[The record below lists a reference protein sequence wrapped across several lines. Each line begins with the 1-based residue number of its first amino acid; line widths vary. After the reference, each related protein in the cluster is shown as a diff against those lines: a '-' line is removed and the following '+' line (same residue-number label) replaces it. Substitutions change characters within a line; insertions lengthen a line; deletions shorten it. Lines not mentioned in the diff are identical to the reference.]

1 MSKWIEKLKE
11 IYHKNYSRYEK
22 EYQKGKKEIERIKTE
37 FSIEK
42 WDTLTVKEYKT
53 NGEENNTSLTYL
65 LENRVKKEFRNLPNP
80 VLFDS
85 GYGFIYDKKRN
96 EYKIGNDK
104 FGKGKGNSAKK
115 VTEEEINVKWEVARK
130 NISEFLKSLE
140 NATTYDDI
148 KMPIKENIID
158 TMLFIDLGYIY
169 YPEKMI
175 GNIKFLYDMARQLN
189 IDTIPIEQKFGD
201 NKKIALNFEVNKQ
214 IRKEPEFKDANGYIL
229 SSAIWD
235 ACGNFMQE
243 KRIESKEEKNNP
255 KEEINE
261 PKEKDIRKEYC
272 FTSNEQLEEIKE
284 ILEYKKNIILEGVP
298 GVGKTYLAKKIAEE
312 IVGQDKNEN
321 IFMVQFHQNYSYE
334 DFIEG
339 LRPSGQKN
347 GEFEVHAGIMKKI
360 CNQIKEE
367 NKWDEKFVLIIDE
380 INRGNI
386 SKIFGE
392 TFMLI
397 EENKRCRKDEEKY
410 TMELPYS
417 QEKFSV
423 PENLYII
430 GTMNSIDRSIA
441 LFDFALRRRFAM
453 YEIEP
458 CFNDDRVQSEI
469 NNYLKEVNSKRLDNI
484 WNKIK
489 KLNQKLEQED
499 ANGIKIGHSYLC
511 GLNNYPNERKEKVI
525 DMTIKYEILPQIKEY
540 FIGNEQRFEK
550 IKRALLDENS
560 DDIEEEL

>member
-22 EYQKGKKEIERIKTE
+22 EYQKGKEEIERIKTE

-42 WDTLTVKEYKT
+42 WDNLTVKEYKT
-53 NGEENNTSLTYL
+53 NEGKYNTSLGYL
-65 LENRVKKEFRNLPNP
+65 LENRVKKVFRNLPRP
-80 VLFDS
+80 VSFDT
-85 GYGFIYDKKRN
+85 GFGFIYDEKRN

-115 VTEEEINVKWEVARK
+115 VSEEEINVKWEVARK
-130 NISEFLKSLE
+130 NIADFLRSLE
-140 NATTYDDI
+140 NATTYEDI

-158 TMLFIDLGYIY
+158 TTIFIDLGYIY

-175 GNIKFLYDMARQLN
+175 GNIRFLENMAKELN
-189 IDTIPIEQKFGD
+189 IDIGQIQRKSLK
-201 NKKIALNFEVNKQ
+201 NAKIALNFEVNKQ

-235 ACGNFMQE
+235 ACGNFMG
-243 KRIESKEEKNNP
+243 
-255 KEEINE
+255 
-261 PKEKDIRKEYC
+261 DIGKEYC

-298 GVGKTYLAKKIAEE
+298 GVGKTYLAKKIAEK

-511 GLNNYPNERKEKVI
+511 GLNNYPNEKKEKVI

>member
-22 EYQKGKKEIERIKTE
+22 EYQKGKEEIERIKTE

-42 WDTLTVKEYKT
+42 WDNLTVKEYKT
-53 NGEENNTSLTYL
+53 NEGKYNTSLGYL
-65 LENRVKKEFRNLPNP
+65 LENRVKKVFRNLPRP
-80 VLFDS
+80 VSFDT
-85 GYGFIYDKKRN
+85 GFGFIYDEKRN

-115 VTEEEINVKWEVARK
+115 VSEEEINVKWEVARK
-130 NISEFLKSLE
+130 NIADFLRSLE
-140 NATTYDDI
+140 NATTYEDI

-158 TMLFIDLGYIY
+158 TTIFIDLGYIY

-175 GNIKFLYDMARQLN
+175 GNIRFLENMAKELN
-189 IDTIPIEQKFGD
+189 IDIGQIQRKSLK
-201 NKKIALNFEVNKQ
+201 NAKIALNFEVNKQ

-235 ACGNFMQE
+235 ACGNFMG
-243 KRIESKEEKNNP
+243 
-255 KEEINE
+255 
-261 PKEKDIRKEYC
+261 DIGKEYC

-298 GVGKTYLAKKIAEE
+298 GVGKTYLAKKIAEK

-410 TMELPYS
+410 TMELQYS

-453 YEIEP
+453 YEI
-458 CFNDDRVQSEI
+458 
-469 NNYLKEVNSKRLDNI
+469 
-484 WNKIK
+484 
-489 KLNQKLEQED
+489 
-499 ANGIKIGHSYLC
+499 
-511 GLNNYPNERKEKVI
+511 
-525 DMTIKYEILPQIKEY
+525 
-540 FIGNEQRFEK
+540 
-550 IKRALLDENS
+550 
-560 DDIEEEL
+560 

>member
-22 EYQKGKKEIERIKTE
+22 EYQKGKEEIERIKTE

-42 WDTLTVKEYKT
+42 WDNLTVKEYKT
-53 NGEENNTSLTYL
+53 NEGKYNTSLGYL
-65 LENRVKKEFRNLPNP
+65 LENRVKKVFRNLPRP
-80 VLFDS
+80 VSFDT
-85 GYGFIYDKKRN
+85 GFGFIYDEKRN

-115 VTEEEINVKWEVARK
+115 VSEEEINVKWEVARK
-130 NISEFLKSLE
+130 NIADFLRSLE
-140 NATTYDDI
+140 NATTYEDI

-158 TMLFIDLGYIY
+158 TTIFIDLGYIY

-175 GNIKFLYDMARQLN
+175 GNIRFLENMAKELN
-189 IDTIPIEQKFGD
+189 IDIGQIQRKSLK
-201 NKKIALNFEVNKQ
+201 NAKIALNFEVNKQ

-235 ACGNFMQE
+235 ACGNFMG
-243 KRIESKEEKNNP
+243 
-255 KEEINE
+255 
-261 PKEKDIRKEYC
+261 DIGKEYC

-298 GVGKTYLAKKIAEE
+298 GVGKTYLAKKIAEK

-410 TMELPYS
+410 TMELQYS

-511 GLNNYPNERKEKVI
+511 GLNNYPNEKKEKVI

>member
-22 EYQKGKKEIERIKTE
+22 EYQKGKEEIERIKTE

-53 NGEENNTSLTYL
+53 NEGKYNTSLGYL
-65 LENRVKKEFRNLPNP
+65 LENRVKKVFRNLPRP
-80 VLFDS
+80 VSFDT
-85 GYGFIYDKKRN
+85 GFGFIYDEKRN

-115 VTEEEINVKWEVARK
+115 VSEEEINVKWEVARK
-130 NISEFLKSLE
+130 NIADFLRSLE
-140 NATTYDDI
+140 NATTYEDI

-158 TMLFIDLGYIY
+158 TTIFIDLGYIY

-175 GNIKFLYDMARQLN
+175 GNIRFLENMAKELN
-189 IDTIPIEQKFGD
+189 IDIGQIQRKSLK
-201 NKKIALNFEVNKQ
+201 NAKIALNFEVNKQ

-235 ACGNFMQE
+235 ACGNFMG
-243 KRIESKEEKNNP
+243 
-255 KEEINE
+255 
-261 PKEKDIRKEYC
+261 DIGKEYC

-298 GVGKTYLAKKIAEE
+298 GVGKTYLAKKIAEK

-417 QEKFSV
+417 QNEFSV

-511 GLNNYPNERKEKVI
+511 GLNNYPNEKKEKVI

>member
-22 EYQKGKKEIERIKTE
+22 EYQKGKEEIERIKTE

-53 NGEENNTSLTYL
+53 NEGKYNTSLGYL
-65 LENRVKKEFRNLPNP
+65 LENRVKKVFRNLPRP
-80 VLFDS
+80 VSFDT
-85 GYGFIYDKKRN
+85 GFGFIYDEKRN

-115 VTEEEINVKWEVARK
+115 VSEEEINVKWEVARK
-130 NISEFLKSLE
+130 NIADFLRSLE
-140 NATTYDDI
+140 NATTYEDI

-158 TMLFIDLGYIY
+158 TTIFIDLGYIY

-175 GNIKFLYDMARQLN
+175 GNIRFLENMAKELN
-189 IDTIPIEQKFGD
+189 IDIGQIQRKSLK
-201 NKKIALNFEVNKQ
+201 NAKIALNFEVNKQ

-235 ACGNFMQE
+235 ACGNFMG
-243 KRIESKEEKNNP
+243 
-255 KEEINE
+255 
-261 PKEKDIRKEYC
+261 DIGKEYC

-298 GVGKTYLAKKIAEE
+298 GVGKTYLAKKIAEK

-410 TMELPYS
+410 TMELQYS

-511 GLNNYPNERKEKVI
+511 GLNNYPNEKKEKVI

>member
-22 EYQKGKKEIERIKTE
+22 EYQKGKEEIERIKTE

-53 NGEENNTSLTYL
+53 NEGKYNTSLGYL
-65 LENRVKKEFRNLPNP
+65 LENRVKKVFRNLPRP
-80 VLFDS
+80 VSFDT
-85 GYGFIYDKKRN
+85 GFGFIYDEKRN

-115 VTEEEINVKWEVARK
+115 VSEEEINVKWEVARK
-130 NISEFLKSLE
+130 NIADFLRSLE
-140 NATTYDDI
+140 NATTYEDI

-158 TMLFIDLGYIY
+158 TTIFIDLGYIY

-175 GNIKFLYDMARQLN
+175 GNIRFLENMAKELN
-189 IDTIPIEQKFGD
+189 IDIGQIQRKSLK
-201 NKKIALNFEVNKQ
+201 NAKIALNFEVNKQ

-235 ACGNFMQE
+235 ACGNFMG
-243 KRIESKEEKNNP
+243 
-255 KEEINE
+255 
-261 PKEKDIRKEYC
+261 DIGKEYC

-417 QEKFSV
+417 QNEFSV

-511 GLNNYPNERKEKVI
+511 GLNNYPNEKKEKVI

>member
-22 EYQKGKKEIERIKTE
+22 EYQKGKEEIERIKTE

-42 WDTLTVKEYKT
+42 WDNLTVKEYKT
-53 NGEENNTSLTYL
+53 NEGKYNTSLGYL
-65 LENRVKKEFRNLPNP
+65 LENRVKKVFRNLPRP
-80 VLFDS
+80 VSFDT
-85 GYGFIYDKKRN
+85 GFGFIYDEKRN

-115 VTEEEINVKWEVARK
+115 VSEEEINVKWEVARK
-130 NISEFLKSLE
+130 NIADFLRSLE
-140 NATTYDDI
+140 NATTYEDI

-158 TMLFIDLGYIY
+158 TTIFIDLGYIY

-175 GNIKFLYDMARQLN
+175 GNIRFLENMAKELN
-189 IDTIPIEQKFGD
+189 IDIGQIQRKSLK
-201 NKKIALNFEVNKQ
+201 NAKIALNFEVNKQ

-235 ACGNFMQE
+235 ACGNFMG
-243 KRIESKEEKNNP
+243 
-255 KEEINE
+255 
-261 PKEKDIRKEYC
+261 DIGKEYC

-417 QEKFSV
+417 QNEFSV

-511 GLNNYPNERKEKVI
+511 GLNNYPNEKKEKVI

>member
-22 EYQKGKKEIERIKTE
+22 EYQKGKEEIERIKPE

-53 NGEENNTSLTYL
+53 NEGKYNTSLGYL
-65 LENRVKKEFRNLPNP
+65 LENRVKKVFRNLPRP
-80 VLFDS
+80 VSFDT
-85 GYGFIYDKKRN
+85 GFGFIYDEKRN

-115 VTEEEINVKWEVARK
+115 VSEEEINVKWEVARK
-130 NISEFLKSLE
+130 NIADFLRSLE
-140 NATTYDDI
+140 NATTYEDI

-158 TMLFIDLGYIY
+158 TTIFIDLGYIY

-175 GNIKFLYDMARQLN
+175 GNIRFLENMAKELN
-189 IDTIPIEQKFGD
+189 IDIGQIQRKSLK
-201 NKKIALNFEVNKQ
+201 NAKIALNFEVNKQ

-235 ACGNFMQE
+235 ACGNFMG
-243 KRIESKEEKNNP
+243 
-255 KEEINE
+255 
-261 PKEKDIRKEYC
+261 DIGKEYC

-298 GVGKTYLAKKIAEE
+298 GVGKTYLAKKIAEK

-410 TMELPYS
+410 TMELQYS

-511 GLNNYPNERKEKVI
+511 GLNNYPNEKKEKVI
-525 DMTIKYEILPQIKEY
+525 DMTIKYEILPHIMEY

>member
-65 LENRVKKEFRNLPNP
+65 LENRVKKEFRNLPNT

-243 KRIESKEEKNNP
+243 KTIRRNKRNIRIQEK
-255 KEEINE
+255 
-261 PKEKDIRKEYC
+261 
-272 FTSNEQLEEIKE
+272 
-284 ILEYKKNIILEGVP
+284 YKFRGSS
-298 GVGKTYLAKKIAEE
+298 GSW
-312 IVGQDKNEN
+312 QN
-321 IFMVQFHQNYSYE
+321 IFS
-334 DFIEG
+334 
-339 LRPSGQKN
+339 
-347 GEFEVHAGIMKKI
+347 
-360 CNQIKEE
+360 
-367 NKWDEKFVLIIDE
+367 
-380 INRGNI
+380 
-386 SKIFGE
+386 
-392 TFMLI
+392 
-397 EENKRCRKDEEKY
+397 
-410 TMELPYS
+410 
-417 QEKFSV
+417 
-423 PENLYII
+423 
-430 GTMNSIDRSIA
+430 
-441 LFDFALRRRFAM
+441 
-453 YEIEP
+453 
-458 CFNDDRVQSEI
+458 
-469 NNYLKEVNSKRLDNI
+469 
-484 WNKIK
+484 
-489 KLNQKLEQED
+489 
-499 ANGIKIGHSYLC
+499 
-511 GLNNYPNERKEKVI
+511 
-525 DMTIKYEILPQIKEY
+525 
-540 FIGNEQRFEK
+540 
-550 IKRALLDENS
+550 
-560 DDIEEEL
+560 

>member
-22 EYQKGKKEIERIKTE
+22 EYQKGKEEIERIKTE

-53 NGEENNTSLTYL
+53 NEGKYNTSLGYL
-65 LENRVKKEFRNLPNP
+65 LENRVKKVFRNLPRP
-80 VLFDS
+80 VSFDT
-85 GYGFIYDKKRN
+85 GFGFIYDEKRN

-115 VTEEEINVKWEVARK
+115 VSEEEINVKWEVARK
-130 NISEFLKSLE
+130 NIADFLRSLE
-140 NATTYDDI
+140 NATTYEDI

-158 TMLFIDLGYIY
+158 TTIFIDLGYIY

-175 GNIKFLYDMARQLN
+175 GNIRFLENMAKELN
-189 IDTIPIEQKFGD
+189 IDIGQIQRKSLK
-201 NKKIALNFEVNKQ
+201 NAKIALNFEVNKQ

-235 ACGNFMQE
+235 ACGNFMG
-243 KRIESKEEKNNP
+243 
-255 KEEINE
+255 
-261 PKEKDIRKEYC
+261 DIGKEYC

-298 GVGKTYLAKKIAEE
+298 GVGKTYLAKKIAEK

-511 GLNNYPNERKEKVI
+511 GLNNYPNEKKEKVI